1 MFRLWVNTCWEE
13 YTCLCLKT
21 TVAVFGCHF
30 CTNEKWL
37 PWSAPWTGP
46 GDGVCVC
53 TFQKLDPSWTMPC
66 VCLYALWDH
75 TRFTEHTEKLG
86 SLIQCPKTF
95 VFLHRLFHIV
105 CYADCVIGHYILLGK
120 MNCNGNKLA
129 TIFESKFTQNFL
141 HGKLCFGLFCN
152 FLADVFHRIPQKLI
166 KEVCS

>member
-95 VFLHRLFHIV
+95 VFLHTLPHCVLCRLCHRPLHIV
-105 CYADCVIGHYILLGK
+105 RKNELQWKQTSHYLWKQVHANLPTWK
-120 MNCNGNKLA
+120 TLFWPFLQFFSRCFSSNP
-129 TIFESKFTQNFL
+129 SKVDK
-141 HGKLCFGLFCN
+141 G
-152 FLADVFHRIPQKLI
+152 
-166 KEVCS
+166 SM